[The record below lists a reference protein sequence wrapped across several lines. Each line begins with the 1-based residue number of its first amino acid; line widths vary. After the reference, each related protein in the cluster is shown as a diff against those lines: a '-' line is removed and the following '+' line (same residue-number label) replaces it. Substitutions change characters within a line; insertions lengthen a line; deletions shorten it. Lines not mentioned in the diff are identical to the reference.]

1 MPTEKMRMITDL
13 EWQEYQTL
21 IKVVSAMNESLLQ
34 IENTI
39 EGSSGF
45 GEHPGT
51 TLNNV
56 KSDMLFYQ
64 HVLKAVPF
72 DRKKY
77 NTDTLVKMGVL
88 K

>member
-34 IENTI
+34 IERTL
-39 EGSSGF
+39 EASSGF

-64 HVLKAVPF
+64 HVLKAVNF

-77 NTDTLVKMGVL
+77 NSETLVKMGVL

>member
-1 MPTEKMRMITDL
+1 MCDEKCRIVTDAQW
-13 EWQEYQTL
+13 EEYKTL

-34 IENTI
+34 IERTL
-39 EGSSGF
+39 EASSGF

-77 NTDTLVKMGVL
+77 NSETLVKMGVL